1 MSVTTT
7 GMRHITAAN
16 LAEVTG
22 PSQASSQEALEGI
35 ARHAEAASLYAGA
48 GLVAKRQRRLRLL
61 SVIGSPSASAAGWQ
75 GVCDRRVIMR
85 PGHRPIPCPCGC
97 SPRLRHS

>member
-22 PSQASSQEALEGI
+22 PSQASSQEAFEGI

-48 GLVAKRQRRLRLL
+48 AWWP
-61 SVIGSPSASAAGWQ
+61 SGSDDS
-75 GVCDRRVIMR
+75 D
-85 PGHRPIPCPCGC
+85 C
-97 SPRLRHS
+97 SP